1 MSTVDLELQGILR
14 CPVSGNRLRRMTT
27 EELGALNGSIL
38 AGDATYL
45 DGRQAR
51 ETLSSGLVTEDG
63 RHAYREDDGILF
75 LSMPWAIPVYRAA
88 SDVVTLDEVTES
100 VRDFYDDVG
109 WTRLE
114 GGPFADAADF
124 EDLRPVSRRYIHECH
139 VRLSRYLDRGG
150 RYLLDAGS
158 GPIQYPEYL
167 AYSEGYRTRIC
178 LDISVSALREA
189 QKTLQERGIFI
200 LGDISRLPLADSSVD
215 GVVSL
220 HTIYHLAKDRQEA
233 AIREIYRVLAPG
245 RRAAIV
251 YQWKDSSLNRVLMAP
266 VAVKRLVGRILRRTG
281 VRRTGTS
288 RGQPGLTPGKRLFA
302 EPQPYRWFVNRPWG
316 FEYQISVWRTVS
328 VDVLR
333 LYVYDSLLGRSLLR
347 ALFALEERFPL
358 LCGRIGQYAVI
369 SIHKLTAPQA
379 SAAC

>member
-1 MSTVDLELQGILR
+1 
-14 CPVSGNRLRRMTT
+14 MTT

-251 YQWKDSSLNRVLMAP
+251 YQWKDSSLNRVLDGARRREEARGKDSPEDGRATHRNLPRAAGLNSGEETLRGTAAVSMVCQPALGLRVSDLR
-266 VAVKRLVGRILRRTG
+266 VAHGQRRCASTVRL
-281 VRRTGTS
+281 
-288 RGQPGLTPGKRLFA
+288 
-302 EPQPYRWFVNRPWG
+302 
-316 FEYQISVWRTVS
+316 
-328 VDVLR
+328 
-333 LYVYDSLLGRSLLR
+333 
-347 ALFALEERFPL
+347 
-358 LCGRIGQYAVI
+358 
-369 SIHKLTAPQA
+369 
-379 SAAC
+379 